1 MLKDEEID
9 ELIQPIINLY
19 SHIEEDLIVEI
30 AKRFENAD
38 EVKGSLEWQ
47 LKKLEELGGVNSN
60 LVKVIKEYS
69 GRNEEIIKS
78 MLKAAGYANID
89 YDVLQTAFEMG
100 VAKITPDVLMKSE
113 PIANIINLSYKSL
126 KDTFSLINTRAIES
140 AKQNYLNIINT
151 AYLDSATGIHSLSE
165 SVKRGVAQMAKNG
178 FDGATYIRQGRIV
191 KYSIEGVVRRDTLT
205 AVHKLANQVSE
216 KACEELGT
224 DYVEISQHLGAR
236 VHPTNP
242 IANHAG
248 WQGKVFKVNG
258 SDDKYPN
265 LKESTGYP
273 DDILGLGGVNC
284 RHRMFPFFPGISV
297 PNPIMYS
304 KEENEKAYKASQG
317 QRRLEREIRQLKKEK
332 AAMKAIG
339 DNDAVKAIDYKLQQK
354 FTQID
359 NYCDAHNLK
368 RDYSRELVSEQIV
381 KNKLTVTKSD
391 SIINLRNSNSNSNDE
406 IDSYSSLIGKGD
418 VEYSE
423 ENVNKMFDV
432 FSEKHAFSSN
442 EYAVVMTKNN
452 KFYYVKGTDYT
463 VDVESFVPKEELVG
477 ATVMHNHPVE
487 VGKQFADSFSL
498 DDLITSLNNKTNKE
512 LLITGIKK
520 YKFNFNDFSLSEE
533 ELKKVY
539 NKYLFIVYQE
549 KLDKN
554 FQGEYMEQLET
565 LRVFDKNDERLS
577 FYEL

>member
-1 MLKDEEID
+1 MLNDEEID

-60 LVKVIKEYS
+60 LVKIIKEYS
-69 GRNEEIIKS
+69 GRNEEIIKN

-100 VAKITPDVLMKSE
+100 MAKITPYVLMKSE

-151 AYLDSATGIHSLSE
+151 AYLDSATGIHSLQE

-297 PNPIMYS
+297 PNHIMYS
-304 KEENEKAYKASQG
+304 EEENKKAYKASQG

-332 AAMKAIG
+332 AAMKAVG

-381 KNKLTVTKSD
+381 K
-391 SIINLRNSNSNSNDE
+391 IN
-406 IDSYSSLIGKGD
+406 
-418 VEYSE
+418 
-423 ENVNKMFDV
+423 
-432 FSEKHAFSSN
+432 
-442 EYAVVMTKNN
+442 
-452 KFYYVKGTDYT
+452 
-463 VDVESFVPKEELVG
+463 
-477 ATVMHNHPVE
+477 
-487 VGKQFADSFSL
+487 
-498 DDLITSLNNKTNKE
+498 
-512 LLITGIKK
+512 
-520 YKFNFNDFSLSEE
+520 
-533 ELKKVY
+533 
-539 NKYLFIVYQE
+539 
-549 KLDKN
+549 
-554 FQGEYMEQLET
+554 
-565 LRVFDKNDERLS
+565 
-577 FYEL
+577 